1 MLQPNVTIS
10 PDVVRTV
17 VRNTV
22 LAMPGVQALVDSE
35 RRFGVRGFQGVEVQ
49 LSDTVSVSLHVLAAL
64 DAKLVELGRQ
74 IQTAVV
80 EVVEEIVGM
89 NVTAVNVMFEDV
101 KT

>member
-64 DAKLVELGRQ
+64 DAQLVELGRQ